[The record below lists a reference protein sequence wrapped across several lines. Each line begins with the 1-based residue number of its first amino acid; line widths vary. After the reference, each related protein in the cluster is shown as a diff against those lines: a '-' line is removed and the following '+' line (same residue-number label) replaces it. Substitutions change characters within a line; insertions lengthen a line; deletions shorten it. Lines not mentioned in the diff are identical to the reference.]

1 MVRDGRLPN
10 HAPVRPKGIII
21 AIQQRTGVGAD
32 FLKIASRVM
41 DANTR
46 ASRISRGIPT
56 GKEWI
61 PRGGNFILHLEKQV
75 IASIN
80 ETIGGNVVAVSQPN
94 DTCSLRCKASG
105 GGVAILGL
113 IIEPHLQI

>member
-1 MVRDGRLPN
+1 
-10 HAPVRPKGIII
+10 
-21 AIQQRTGVGAD
+21 
-32 FLKIASRVM
+32 M

-113 IIEPHLQI
+113 IIEPHLQIWPVCFFQIIEAMEGREQQLSAIKGSVVDHRP